1 MRRRLSATRMGDN
14 ESWIHRRI
22 GEIAVPDHAGKSD
35 AFTTT
40 KNFLQVWMHVLHDRS
55 WGMDGETPSLPS
67 AAQGM
72 DGETPSLPNAAQSP
86 TAPVQE
92 TSEPSIKAASK
103 QRVFGPGENR
113 W

>member
-1 MRRRLSATRMGDN
+1 MGDN

-40 KNFLQVWMHVLHDRS
+40 KNFLHVWMHVLHDRS
-55 WGMDGETPSLPS
+55 WEMDGETPSLPS

-72 DGETPSLPNAAQSP
+72 DGDTPSLPIVATDCTTAAQ
-86 TAPVQE
+86 
-92 TSEPSIKAASK
+92 
-103 QRVFGPGENR
+103 PGR
-113 W
+113 HPW